1 LSVLIVNSL
10 VCAQDF
16 QLPFSGGG
24 IVSLPLQLKNEL
36 LLLSKPSFS
45 LHYIA
50 FDLPQLIIDEG
61 VIHRCAQ
68 HGSGPFFTADN
79 ANANSTFPV
88 LPSRVQ
94 REVSRLLLA
103 TKFKKW

>member
-1 LSVLIVNSL
+1 VNAL
-10 VCAQDF
+10 VFAQDF

-24 IVSLPLQLKNEL
+24 GGIVSLPLQLKDQL

-61 VIHRCAQ
+61 VIFRCAQ
-68 HGSGPFFTADN
+68 HGSSPSFTAVN
-79 ANANSTFPV
+79 ADADSTFPV
-88 LPSRVQ
+88 LPSRVLI
-94 REVSRLLLA
+94 VPNRLL
-103 TKFKKW
+103 